1 MAVTGTTTTSASSY
15 SYLQYKNKISGLV
28 SGMDIDSIM
37 EKLMKAENAQKEKL
51 QQQQQRYEWK
61 RDAYREVNT
70 TLSAFEK
77 NLFDKYGLSSSWA
90 TKTVNNSD
98 TTNQVSVKAN
108 GNASGQLTIDS
119 ATQATSGKS
128 GVLTSSGLNKVILD
142 ENTKLG
148 NIPNLDLTNFKIAGT
163 AMTESSS
170 IKDVIA
176 TLSNNGYNASVSKG
190 KLTVTPKANAV
201 AFDTESVESLK
212 KLGLTFNYDE
222 KSDVL
227 KVGTGADEKNA
238 TVKTKLSELGIAD
251 GSMSIKVAGV
261 DKAINYSTDDTLES
275 LFKKINT
282 ETGLSASMK
291 DGEITLTSSENKEF
305 SVETSPINFT
315 SSLKS
320 LTQKNVTYSNP
331 ITSSVVGSN
340 SIAELTGADDSES
353 GMFEIR
359 ALTATGDYKDTQ
371 ITYKNTDTI
380 DSIVAKINGSGTGVT
395 AIFNNGQ
402 LSISAN
408 NTGVRNDGKEAQ
420 VSLLSTVKDE
430 NGAAIPNNSGALN
443 LFSKLGVTG
452 PEIDGEYTLA
462 KGGKDASAV
471 INGVSYTQKSNT
483 LNITGYSITLNK
495 DVTAPINISST
506 NDNVAAVDKV
516 KEFVTTYND
525 LVESLNKQVN
535 EKKNPTYAPLTD
547 AQKSEMTKDEIE
559 KWDKMAKAGIIKSDS
574 TIRNVLAKMRET
586 LFTGVGSDKLYNI
599 GITTSKTWSDG
610 GKLEIDETKLNAA
623 LEKDPNI
630 LTRIFTGDSATGTEG
645 VVAKMRTAAKDAI
658 TSIEKVA
665 GKASSTTDDG
675 FTLGKNIKDIK
686 TKIEDWTTRL
696 KAIEERYWKQFS
708 AMETAINKANS
719 QSSLFTA

>member
-70 TLSAFEK
+70 TLSTFEK

-261 DKAINYSTDDTLES
+261 DKTINYSTDDTLES